1 MARDSFA
8 WNTDFLPNLQ
18 FATDR
23 ASTQVAAASRARSPD
38 HAPAKPVVAQDIAMP
53 TAPTASEAAPVV
65 RQAAPRQAAPRQ
77 VASAINE
84 PQFSMADD
92 DVIDTD
98 VIVTEAKP
106 ARRVVKKRPEREE
119 DESARMK
126 RIMSICS
133 GC

>member
-1 MARDSFA
+1 
-8 WNTDFLPNLQ
+8 
-18 FATDR
+18 
-23 ASTQVAAASRARSPD
+23 
-38 HAPAKPVVAQDIAMP
+38 MP
-53 TAPTASEAAPVV
+53 TAPTASDAAPVV
-65 RQAAPRQAAPRQ
+65 RQAAPRQAAHRQ

-106 ARRVVKKRPEREE
+106 ARQVAKKRPEREE

>member
-1 MARDSFA
+1 
-8 WNTDFLPNLQ
+8 
-18 FATDR
+18 
-23 ASTQVAAASRARSPD
+23 
-38 HAPAKPVVAQDIAMP
+38 MP
-53 TAPTASEAAPVV
+53 TAPAASDAAPVV

-98 VIVTEAKP
+98 VIVAEVKP
-106 ARRVVKKRPEREE
+106 ARQVAKKRPEREE